1 MSDVRMHSRGLMVG
15 FEPVSEPAKDWF
27 AENVYG
33 DGCQRLGDVLWV
45 EQRFAGDLVAVLT
58 EAGLQ
63 VE

>member
-1 MSDVRMHSRGLMVG
+1 MSDVRMHSRGSMVG
-15 FEPVSEPAKDWF
+15 FEPVSESAKGWF

-33 DGCQRLGDVLWV
+33 ESWRLGGLLWV
-45 EQRFAGDLVAVLT
+45 EQRFASDLVAVLT